1 MGRKTVLGTDV
12 QGHYRRHLG
21 WKLSGGKRVQHLFRL
36 GKSEAAA
43 HAANLRLEA
52 TWGGVEARGA
62 GSMPRA
68 GPGRTNRSGMTSR
81 WPLPAPSPRGSRA
94 AWSTTPRDRRPQ
106 PARAGRRVVGPF
118 QARYPVIPIRLD
130 QPDLYLE
137 GVGGI
142 LAIIEVNREMLR
154 QLGEPASTRTL
165 HQALDTY
172 RDYLGEKYRDK
183 PSRRPL
189 QRTVVILRAA
199 SRTLP
204 SIASTPTAS
213 DIWPAYWCR
222 RPAGKRGR
230 MAGTTTCRNAL
241 IGLRQFLRWLSRS
254 PQWDWQ
260 IPAGFSFPK
269 CKIAPDDRPKPR
281 KTFNVEELGR
291 IWACA
296 LPWDRR

>member
-1 MGRKTVLGTDV
+1 M
-12 QGHYRRHLG
+12 
-21 WKLSGGKRVQHLFRL
+21 
-36 GKSEAAA
+36 
-43 HAANLRLEA
+43 
-52 TWGGVEARGA
+52 
-62 GSMPRA
+62 
-68 GPGRTNRSGMTSR
+68 
-81 WPLPAPSPRGSRA
+81 
-94 AWSTTPRDRRPQ
+94 
-106 PARAGRRVVGPF
+106 
-118 QARYPVIPIRLD
+118 IPIRLD

-142 LAIIEVNREMLR
+142 RAIIEIKREMLR

-189 QRTVVILRAA
+189 QRTVAILRAHVEDL
-199 SRTLP
+199 TLDRLDADR
-204 SIASTPTAS
+204 IEH
-213 DIWPAYWCR
+213 WLAYWCR
-222 RPAGKRGR
+222 RPAGMRGR
-230 MAGTTTCRNAL
+230 MAPTTCRNAL

-269 CKIAPDDRPKPR
+269 CKITPDDRPKPR
-281 KTFNVEELGR
+281 KSFNVEELRR